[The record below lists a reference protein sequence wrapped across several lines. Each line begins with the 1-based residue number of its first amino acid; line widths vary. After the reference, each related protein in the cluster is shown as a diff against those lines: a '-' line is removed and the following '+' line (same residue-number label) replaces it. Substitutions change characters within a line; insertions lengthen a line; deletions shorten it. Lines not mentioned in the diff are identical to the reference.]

1 MCLAAVMSSL
11 GPCPSSLLSVL
22 TAPVRLRRQLSTS
35 PLSMSS
41 ASPHTVTR
49 MSAPL
54 TGRSQPG
61 SPSPV
66 RHPADSSPCA
76 AAAAPAVPAIA
87 PAAPPPPKQ
96 QQQFS
101 FLAHRGGRSSPPLAD
116 PGAQQQQYNRSTV
129 TREVNGFVAA
139 KANWLGM
146 LHLDLVGHPSHQ
158 RPPSIV
164 LQCFGMNEDLH
175 MYCQAVPVC
184 LAEVWGACECDII
197 RLLQRR
203 RLALLLVCQ
212 PIGNISVGC
221 QANLHTQIPGF
232 AYSRFSCADS

>member
-76 AAAAPAVPAIA
+76 AAAAPPS
-87 PAAPPPPKQ
+87 PPSPPPP
-96 QQQFS
+96 
-101 FLAHRGGRSSPPLAD
+101 RRRRSSNSSSHSLRTEA
-116 PGAQQQQYNRSTV
+116 GARARHWQTPARSSSNIT
-129 TREVNGFVAA
+129 A
-139 KANWLGM
+139 
-146 LHLDLVGHPSHQ
+146 
-158 RPPSIV
+158 
-164 LQCFGMNEDLH
+164 
-175 MYCQAVPVC
+175 
-184 LAEVWGACECDII
+184 
-197 RLLQRR
+197 RLLRVR
-203 RLALLLVCQ
+203 
-212 PIGNISVGC
+212 
-221 QANLHTQIPGF
+221 
-232 AYSRFSCADS
+232 